1 MSITLSVP
9 KVPRPPPNSDE
20 TKNSPKIQSPLKP
33 EGWQR
38 STTSLLPFEFS
49 LWSQWRISICS
60 YLWQSCFS
68 DTLMIWAF
76 CIYELTQRVF
86 LLIFLTFT
94 LTKFGSDEN
103 FSLALGELVEGKR
116 QSFQSCIPC
125 DSFFSKTWWF
135 RVGSSHPTSV
145 LLFHHL
151 ILLFFH
157 YGSAGPRQEQ
167 ATCFLVAFQLS
178 QG

>member
-20 TKNSPKIQSPLKP
+20 TKNSPKIRSPLKP

-38 STTSLLPFEFS
+38 STTLLLPFEFS

-135 RVGSSHPTSV
+135 RVGSSHPHLSCFFIIWFCSFSTMA
-145 LLFHHL
+145 LL
-151 ILLFFH
+151 
-157 YGSAGPRQEQ
+157 APDRNK
-167 ATCFLVAFQLS
+167 QLAS
-178 QG
+178 